1 MKVQVLGVKFLR
13 YLEKY
18 TKTDMVYLAKGGFWL
33 SIGQGMAMIS
43 SFALSVLLARA
54 LPQETFGTYKFILS
68 ITSIISGLSLSGLGT
83 ALLQSVARG
92 KDGTLFLAIRTQLI
106 WTSVLGVTFLLA
118 AGYYGLNGNYTI
130 ATSLLIAGATTPFVN
145 CFGMYGSFL
154 NGKKDFKR
162 STLYWIIS
170 HIVNVSVI
178 ALIAITTHS
187 VVYLVSGYFVS
198 QLIMTIIFYRKTISL
213 YRPDKNNSDPEMITY
228 GSHLSAINIFGTI
241 ANQLDKILVFHFVGA
256 APLAAYSFAF
266 AIPEQIKASL
276 KNLVTVGV
284 PKLAELGEDHLR
296 KSIIDKT
303 LRLSVVCA
311 AVVALYWIAAPY
323 IFAILF
329 PAYMNAVFYSQLY
342 MIGLIFFPGISLF
355 ALYFQLMQQTA
366 VQYKLSIIGNAVTIV
381 LGVVLIARYGT
392 LGAVLE
398 NTLSWGVILLVNL
411 IFFIQR
417 GYKIKKI

>member
-1 MKVQVLGVKFLR
+1 MKVQVIGVKFLR

-33 SIGQGMAMIS
+33 SIGQGMAMVS

-106 WTSVLGVTFLLA
+106 WTSVLGVAFLLV
-118 AGYYGLNGNYTI
+118 AGYYTLNDNFII

-145 CFGMYGSFL
+145 CFGLYGSFL
-154 NGKKDFKR
+154 SGKKDFKR

-170 HIVNVSVI
+170 HVVNVSVI
-178 ALIAITTHS
+178 AIIALTTHN
-187 VVYLVSGYFVS
+187 VIYLVAGYFVS
-198 QLIMTIIFYRKTISL
+198 QLITSIIFYRRTISL
-213 YRPDKNNSDPEMITY
+213 YNPNKNNNDPEMITY

-266 AIPEQIKASL
+266 AIPEQVKGSL

-296 KSIIDKT
+296 KSLVDKI
-303 LRLSVVCA
+303 LRLTVICA
-311 AVVALYWIAAPY
+311 AIVVLYWITAPY
-323 IFAILF
+323 IFAVLF

-342 MIGLIFFPGISLF
+342 MVGLIFFPGISLF

-366 VQYKLSIIGNAVTIV
+366 AQYKLSIIGNVVTIV
-381 LGVVLIARYGT
+381 LGIILIARYGA

-398 NTLSWGVILLVNL
+398 NTLSWSILLLINL
-411 IFFIQR
+411 VFFIIR
-417 GYKIKKI
+417 GYKIRKV